1 MIIRINKQKSK
12 VKHNSCDCKYKFD
25 GKKCNKIHVSVNIDL
40 MVKYVTQNKHRI
52 MITVDVNIKNIEAT
66 YM

>member
-1 MIIRINKQKSK
+1 MIIRMNKQKSK

-25 GKKCNKIHVSVNIDL
+25 GKKCNIIHVIVNIAL

-66 YM
+66 YI